1 MDGGHVIPEE
11 IRGLL
16 EQRSTFQG
24 WLDRLDELG
33 SEYRAEVAE
42 KVRSDYSGRL
52 SEVETRL
59 EGHRS
64 ELETALAERT
74 EAVERVTGQHDART
88 AELEETQLRHV
99 VGEFDDEEWEAR
111 RAEHQGL
118 IDELET
124 ELDTEKSAVHALEA
138 VLGEFAGAEV
148 PSEAPAEAAAEAGEP
163 DEPPMPEE
171 LVVAEDEWP
180 EPEAAADDEKQI
192 DALGEGEPET
202 ELGDEWVTGPP
213 DEADARQ
220 DGEPA
225 EDDDS
230 VKAVLVDPL
239 VAESAF
245 ADTDFV
251 EAEVVEE
258 EELQAGA
265 GEEEVPEES
274 SEEEV
279 VVAPAATS
287 EPEEFMD
294 ELEFLESLSLDDADS
309 FDAVSAMLDE
319 DEGGSS
325 EDGDS
330 KRKSEDH

>member
-24 WLDRLDELG
+24 WLDRLEELG
-33 SEYRAEVAE
+33 SEYRPEVAE

-52 SEVETRL
+52 SEVEATL

-99 VGEFDDEEWEAR
+99 VGEFDDDEWEAR

-118 IDELET
+118 IDELEAK
-124 ELDTEKSAVHALEA
+124 LDTERSAVKDLEA
-138 VLGEFAGAEV
+138 VLGEFAGGEPPA
-148 PSEAPAEAAAEAGEP
+148 EAPPEEAAAEAEEP
-163 DEPPMPEE
+163 GEPPMPED

-180 EPEAAADDEKQI
+180 EPEAEAPEEGVEVEESESEVADDWMTRPLDDVEAQGEAEEVES
-192 DALGEGEPET
+192 DA
-202 ELGDEWVTGPP
+202 
-213 DEADARQ
+213 
-220 DGEPA
+220 
-225 EDDDS
+225 
-230 VKAVLVDPL
+230 VKAVLVDPE

-245 ADTDFV
+245 ADADFV
-251 EAEVVEE
+251 EAEVVDEADAEE
-258 EELQAGA
+258 DVATEEAAEG
-265 GEEEVPEES
+265 
-274 SEEEV
+274 EV
-279 VVAPAATS
+279 VVAPAAEA
-287 EPEEFMD
+287 EPDEFMD

-319 DEGGSS
+319 DESGSG
-325 EDGDS
+325 EDADS